1 VATDV
6 KEPQKPTRFYAVRRR
21 FYEGL
26 LLFIVVAGLPIVG
39 VPFLRQRLSE
49 RVIAFK
55 LAFSNDIIPA
65 RAGVGENKQPFP
77 AEFERPEPLLPNP
90 PQLPSSEG
98 SITAIFPAN
107 APPRISYSRKKE
119 KKPEIVASTEDS
131 SEEPPAASDEGPKY
145 QTGQIEQSAY
155 NLLIQSNPTVAKM
168 VQGSDPSLHFVSW
181 DAAGRGDDIY
191 WVRLKFKAEGI
202 PDVEYI
208 WQVKLQSN
216 EVKPLSHNAREIF

>member
-6 KEPQKPTRFYAVRRR
+6 KELQKPDRFYAVRRR
-21 FYEGL
+21 VYGGL
-26 LLFIVVAGLPIVG
+26 LLFVVVVGLPIVG

-49 RVIAFK
+49 RVMAFK
-55 LAFSNDIIPA
+55 SAFSNDIIPA
-65 RAGVGENKQPFP
+65 KAGVGENKKPFP
-77 AEFERPEPLLPNP
+77 VEFERPEPLLPRP
-90 PQLPSSEG
+90 PQLPSSSG
-98 SITAIFPAN
+98 SIAAEFPAN

-119 KKPEIVASTEDS
+119 KKPEIIASIENS
-131 SEEPPAASDEGPKY
+131 SEEPPAAPDEGPKY

-155 NLLIQSNPTVAKM
+155 NLLIQSNPTIAKM
-168 VQGSDPSLHFVSW
+168 VQGNNPSLHFVSW

-191 WVRLKFKAEGI
+191 WVRLKFKSEGI

-208 WQVKLQSN
+208 WQVKLESK

>member
-1 VATDV
+1 V
-6 KEPQKPTRFYAVRRR
+6 KELQKPVRFDAIRRR
-21 FYEGL
+21 FYGGL
-26 LLFIVVAGLPIVG
+26 LLFVVVVGLPLVG

-49 RVIAFK
+49 RVMSFKSAF
-55 LAFSNDIIPA
+55 ANDIIPA
-65 RAGVGENKQPFP
+65 KVGVGENKKPFP
-77 AEFERPEPLLPNP
+77 VEFERPAPLLPKLP
-90 PQLPSSEG
+90 VLPSSQG
-98 SITAIFPAN
+98 SITAEFPAN

-119 KKPEIVASTEDS
+119 KKPDITVSTEAS
-131 SEEPPAASDEGPKY
+131 SEEPPAVPDEGPKY

-168 VQGSDPSLHFVSW
+168 VQGGNPSLHFVSW

-191 WVRLKFKAEGI
+191 WVRLKFKSEGI

-208 WQVKLQSN
+208 WQVKLESK